1 MPDSRIDWGLAE
13 RVASLSGGGTGD
25 TSPLA
30 VDVPAIAADAAERVI
45 AYTGLTPAVAL
56 PEAEPVGRPA
66 WRAANYA
73 SFDALLGPM
82 VETAGK
88 GLGPLRGPAVTAA
101 GTVLGAEAG
110 AVTGLLGRRV
120 LGQVDVR
127 LLDPEAP
134 LRLLLVVPN
143 LHAAAL
149 ALKVD
154 EAQLV
159 RWVTVHEMTHAVQF
173 TGVPWLREHLG
184 SMIRELLESA
194 SGTAADGE
202 RGSRP
207 KPRLPGPEE
216 LRAMVEQA
224 RSGSIL
230 QLVAGPERAAL
241 LERVQSIMSL
251 IEGHAEHVMDAAGA
265 AVLPDL
271 EGLRAALKARREA
284 TGGFSPWKL
293 LERLLG
299 MELKMRQYAEG
310 KRFCDAVVAAS
321 DVPTLHR
328 AFAAPEFVPTAAEL
342 KDPEA
347 WVRRVG

>member
-1 MPDSRIDWGLAE
+1 MSDSRIDWGLAE
-13 RVASLSGGGTGD
+13 RVASVAGGGLGD

-30 VDVPAIAADAAERVI
+30 VDLPQIAADAAERVV

-56 PEAEPVGRPA
+56 PEAEAVGRPA

-73 SFDALLGPM
+73 SFDALLGPL
-82 VETAGK
+82 VETAGN
-88 GLGPLRGPAVTAA
+88 GLGPLRGPALTGA
-101 GTVLGAEAG
+101 GALLGAEAG

-127 LLDPEAP
+127 LTDPDAP

-154 EAQLV
+154 EGQLV
-159 RWVTVHEMTHAVQF
+159 RWVTVHELTHAVQF
-173 TGVPWLREHLG
+173 TAVPWLRGHLG
-184 SMIRELLESA
+184 GMVRELLD
-194 SGTAADGE
+194 SGTAGDAAEG
-202 RGSRP
+202 GRP
-207 KPRLPGPEE
+207 KPRLPGPED
-216 LRAMVEQA
+216 LRALVEQA
-224 RSGSIL
+224 RRGSL
-230 QLVAGPERAAL
+230 LTLVAGPERAAL
-241 LERVQSIMSL
+241 LERMQSAMSL

-271 EGLRAALKARREA
+271 DALRAALKARREA
-284 TGGFSPWKL
+284 TGGLSPWKL

-299 MELKMRQYAEG
+299 MELKLRQYADG
-310 KRFCDAVVAAS
+310 KRFCDAVVAAA

-328 AFAAPEFVPTAAEL
+328 AFAAPELLPSAAEL
-342 KDPEA
+342 KDPAA
-347 WVRRVG
+347 WIARAG